1 MVDPLGRVSGV
12 GSGPLGRYEARGLP
26 QLVGFA
32 VEVAVVGCGAGA
44 CDGSGV
50 GL

>member
-12 GSGPLGRYEARGLP
+12 GSGPVGWYEASGSAQRLGLD
-26 QLVGFA
+26 
-32 VEVAVVGCGAGA
+32 VAALEVGCGVE
-44 CDGSGV
+44 GSGGNGV